1 MFYLVIIQNDTT
13 QAIYRYD
20 TFDQALAA
28 FHAELAYRAEGRTK
42 TACAILN
49 RILEVVKRE
58 DYEKEVVISEP
69 EEIIEPEEVT
79 EPEEPVED

>member
-1 MFYLVIIQNDTT
+1 MFYLVIIQNDNT

-58 DYEKEVVISEP
+58 DYEKEVVIP
-69 EEIIEPEEVT
+69 EPEEVT
-79 EPEEPVED
+79 EPEEPIED